1 MIYVKEKGWGERKGG
16 DCSKQGKHSLKDLK
30 VRKSLAGSWM
40 CKTAG
45 VAGTECF
52 QGRQHKKGG
61 EVSWG
66 RSCMALLAVF
76 RNLDKATRG
85 MELPLNEMGKLE
97 K

>member
-1 MIYVKEKGWGERKGG
+1 MQEGQCGWNRVRL
-16 DCSKQGKHSLKDLK
+16 GKI
-30 VRKSLAGSWM
+30 A
-40 CKTAG
+40 
-45 VAGTECF
+45 
-52 QGRQHKKGG
+52 QKGG